1 MTHALVLTAAGGSSR
16 MGDAGKKE
24 YLTISETPEGRI
36 SVLSSA
42 LFAFLETRLFSIVLI
57 TIPAGDEAK
66 ARSILSEDRRIKP
79 LLDETGCRLSFTEG
93 GASRQDSVRRG
104 LESIAIGASADKRTP
119 ATVMIH
125 DAARPWISSD
135 LVRSVLSTVLSHGA
149 AVPAIPA
156 VDTQK
161 ETDDTGR
168 IIRHLDRSRVMAV
181 QTPQGFR
188 FTELLDAHRKA
199 ANDGHLYTD
208 DTEIW
213 GRYSG
218 DVYICPG
225 DRANRKVTFKE
236 DLS

>member
-24 YLTISETPEGRI
+24 YLTVSETPGCRI
-36 SVLSSA
+36 SVLSSS
-42 LFAFLETRLFSIVLI
+42 LYAFLETRLFSIVMI
-57 TIPAGDEAK
+57 TVPSGGEEK
-66 ARSILSEDRRIKP
+66 ARAVLAEDARIKP
-79 LLDETGCRLSFTEG
+79 LLDETGCRLAFTEG

-119 ATVMIH
+119 TTVLIH
-125 DAARPWISSD
+125 DAARPWITAE
-135 LVRSVLSTVLSHGA
+135 LVRTVLSAVLAHGA
-149 AVPAIPA
+149 AVPAIPT

-161 ETDDTGR
+161 ETDDKGR
-168 IIRHLDRSRVMAV
+168 IVRHLDRSRVMAV

-188 FTELLDAHRKA
+188 FTELLDAHMKA
-199 ANDGHLYTD
+199 SNDGHHYTD

-213 GRYSG
+213 GKYAG
-218 DVYICPG
+218 DVYVCPG
-225 DRANRKVTFKE
+225 DRENRKVTFKE